1 MDHEKRTEVRL
12 MWIQYV
18 LYQED
23 QEAVRKEMKKRY
35 DMTHDYNPLTATFY
49 DNKKEEE
56 FQEYIKSDLF

>member
-1 MDHEKRTEVRL
+1 